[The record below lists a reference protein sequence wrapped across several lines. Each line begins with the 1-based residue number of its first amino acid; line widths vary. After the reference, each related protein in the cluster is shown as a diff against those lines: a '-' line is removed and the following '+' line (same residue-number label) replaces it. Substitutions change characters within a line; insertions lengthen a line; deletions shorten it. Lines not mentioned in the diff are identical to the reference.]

1 MALRKRPFWN
11 CKALG
16 DAFRF
21 HGDGIEETFMGTVIL
36 PASLEHLKEA
46 LAFLETKA
54 RAAGLDEKRALEMSL
69 ALEEVLV
76 NIFTYAYPRE
86 RGVVEIRCSSREP
99 GRLAVEVRDQ
109 GVPFNCLSWRE
120 PDLERGIEDRPI
132 GGLGIFLFRRLASRV
147 EYRREADT
155 NILSLLF

>member
-1 MALRKRPFWN
+1 MTLRMRPFRN

-16 DAFRF
+16 GASGF
-21 HGDGIEETFMGTVIL
+21 HGDGIEEMFMGTVIL
-36 PASLEHLKEA
+36 PASLERLKEA

-54 RAAGLDEKRALEMSL
+54 REAGLDEKRALEMSL

-76 NIFTYAYPRE
+76 NIFTYAYPHE
-86 RGVVEIRCSSREP
+86 RGVVEIRCSSGEP

-109 GVPFNCLSWRE
+109 GVPFNCLSWKE
-120 PDLERGIEDRPI
+120 PDLERDIEDRPV

-147 EYRREADT
+147 EYRREEDT

>member
-1 MALRKRPFWN
+1 MTLRKRPFRN
-11 CKALG
+11 CKALEN
-16 DAFRF
+16 AFGL
-21 HGDGIEETFMGTVIL
+21 HGDGIEEMFMGTVIL

-54 RAAGLDEKRALEMSL
+54 REAGLDEKRALEMSL

-86 RGVVEIRCSSREP
+86 RGVVEIRCSSGEP

-120 PDLERGIEDRPI
+120 PDLETGIEDRPI

-147 EYRREADT
+147 AYRREEDT

>member
-1 MALRKRPFWN
+1 MTLWKRPSRN
-11 CKALG
+11 SKAHG
-16 DAFRF
+16 DTSEFY
-21 HGDGIEETFMGTVIL
+21 GDGIEERFMGTVIL
-36 PASLEHLKEA
+36 PASMEHLKEA
-46 LAFLETKA
+46 LVFLETKA
-54 RAAGLDEKRALEMSL
+54 REAGLDEKRALEMSL

-86 RGVVEIRCSSREP
+86 RGVVEIRCSPREP

-109 GVPFNCLSWRE
+109 GVPFNCLSWKE

-147 EYRREADT
+147 EYRREEDT